1 MRWNAFVVLWLCA
14 ASSALV
20 GCASSS
26 ASRYAMSPSSM
37 ASVAPPSPSMA
48 EAAPASPG
56 SVEEG
61 ASTATTSGSSS
72 ADSDESANRS
82 REAPAPAQPPAR
94 AMPGITRPP
103 SVSRGP
109 AGNTGGQGPAGN
121 NGAPQNPAPQPA
133 AQVPAPMLVYTADI
147 DLQTERDRVVATIDR
162 VIETATGM
170 GGYLLRRT
178 DNSVQVR
185 IPSARFRESLRAVED
200 FGEVVHRSVAAQDVS
215 EEYRDLEVRLQNLR
229 AVRQRLEQ
237 FLARAANMQEALT
250 IERELERVTREI
262 DTIEGRMRFLSAR
275 VAFSLVTV
283 NVRERP
289 SVEPLIVAPPPPRRL
304 LALPVE
310 WLNRLR
316 LNNLLNVREP

>member
-229 AVRQRLEQ
+229 AVRRRLEE
-237 FLARAANMQEALT
+237 FLARAGSMTDALQV
-250 IERELERVTREI
+250 ERELERVTREI
-262 DTIEGRMRFLSAR
+262 DTIEGRLRFLSTR
-275 VAFSLVTV
+275 VSFSLVTV
-283 NVRERP
+283 NVRPRP
-289 SVEPLIVAPPPPRRL
+289 EVSIAAGPPIPPRR
-304 LALPVE
+304 AIDLPVE
-310 WLNRLR
+310 WFRRIGLERL
-316 LNNLLNVREP
+316 LDTRE

>member
-26 ASRYAMSPSSM
+26 ASRYAMSPSVSSM
-37 ASVAPPSPSMA
+37 APPPSMA

-61 ASTATTSGSSS
+61 ASTAATTGSSS
-72 ADSDESANRS
+72 ADSDENESRT

-103 SVSRGP
+103 ATARGP

-121 NGAPQNPAPQPA
+121 NGAPQNPAQQAPA
-133 AQVPAPMLVYTADI
+133 QTPAPMLVYTADI

-185 IPSARFRESLRAVED
+185 IPSARFRESLRVVED

-229 AVRQRLEQ
+229 AVRRRLEE
-237 FLARAANMQEALT
+237 FLARAGSMTDALQV
-250 IERELERVTREI
+250 ERELERITREI
-262 DTIEGRMRFLSAR
+262 DTIEGRLRFLGTR
-275 VAFSLVTV
+275 VSFSLVTV
-283 NVRERP
+283 NVRPRP
-289 SVEPLIVAPPPPRRL
+289 EISIAAGPPIPPRR
-304 LALPVE
+304 AIDLPVE
-310 WLNRLR
+310 WFRRIGLERL
-316 LNNLLNVREP
+316 LDTRE